1 MKAKSI
7 MLENVQIFALL
18 ERPPLLMEFVQVS
31 VSTANSVIAALLVEV
46 ERSPEL
52 SYPDFSYPV
61 MQIVQKLY
69 GIVMKIPVLLVSA
82 Q

>member
-18 ERPPLLMEFVQVS
+18 ERPSLLMEFVLS
-31 VSTANSVIAALLVEV
+31 ASTANTAIAALLVEV

-52 SYPDFSYPV
+52 SYPA
-61 MQIVQKLY
+61 MQLVQQLY
-69 GIVMKIPVLLVSA
+69 RIVMKIPVLVSA
-82 Q
+82 E

>member
-1 MKAKSI
+1 M
-7 MLENVQIFALL
+7 MVENVQIFALL

-46 ERSPEL
+46 EPSPEL
-52 SYPDFSYPV
+52 SYPV

-69 GIVMKIPVLLVSA
+69 RIVMKIPVLLVSA
-82 Q
+82 E

>member
-1 MKAKSI
+1 M
-7 MLENVQIFALL
+7 MVENVQIFALL

-31 VSTANSVIAALLVEV
+31 VSTANSAIAALLVEV

-52 SYPDFSYPV
+52 SYPV

-69 GIVMKIPVLLVSA
+69 RIVMKIPALVSA
-82 Q
+82 E

>member
-1 MKAKSI
+1 M
-7 MLENVQIFALL
+7 MVENVQIFALL

-31 VSTANSVIAALLVEV
+31 VSTANSAIAALLVEV

-52 SYPDFSYPV
+52 SYPV

-69 GIVMKIPVLLVSA
+69 RIVMKIPVLLVSA
-82 Q
+82 E

>member
-1 MKAKSI
+1 MTVS
-7 MLENVQIFALL
+7 QISLL
-18 ERPPLLMEFVQVS
+18 PFKQVNRVAFHFQFS
-31 VSTANSVIAALLVEV
+31 ASTANSVIAALLVEV

-52 SYPDFSYPV
+52 SYPV

-82 Q
+82 E